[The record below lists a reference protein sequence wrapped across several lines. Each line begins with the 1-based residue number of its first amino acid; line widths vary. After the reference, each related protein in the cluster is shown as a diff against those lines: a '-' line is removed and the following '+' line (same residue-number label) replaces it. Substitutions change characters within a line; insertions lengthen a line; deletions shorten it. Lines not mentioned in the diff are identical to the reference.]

1 MKQPF
6 FRILFSWFT
15 YLEVNKCKKYNPH
28 HIGTYQYCK
37 RTLTIT
43 IVLLLLFQIQIKNNN
58 AFGTKYCYFLNS
70 VKRLLHRPTF
80 QLEQTLD
87 GTLPGL
93 FVDLIQGY
101 PTEKSGL
108 KMRGRNLLIVVDCI
122 PRANSKFITYSYL
135 S

>member
-1 MKQPF
+1 MRISRKRSKYRMTTFLFFMLSSVAPF
-6 FRILFSWFT
+6 FAQTVKTDTAKIQLNERQH
-15 YLEVNKCKKYNPH
+15 N
-28 HIGTYQYCK
+28 
-37 RTLTIT
+37 
-43 IVLLLLFQIQIKNNN
+43 VLLKEQQNSETLLQSSSTIS
-58 AFGTKYCYFLNS
+58 G
-70 VKRLLHRPTF
+70 KRLLHRPTF

-93 FVDLIQGY
+93 FVDLTQGY